1 MVLENKL
8 GLTDPAEL
16 ALAEEKISKRKALE
30 LFDLKLLD
38 AYGRGTFAELVSIHA
53 YLFADIFDFAG
64 KIRTVNMAKGRF
76 RFASVMHLEEILN
89 NIEKMPQSTFDEI
102 VEKYVEL
109 NVAHPFRDGNGR
121 STRIWLDAVLKK
133 ELNHVIAWHRV
144 AKDEYL
150 LAMEHSPF
158 DDAVLKALLQ
168 KALTD
173 RINDRELYMKGIDA
187 SYAYEG
193 YNLYKTKSLDDKPS

>member
-1 MVLENKL
+1 MALENKL

-38 AYGRGTFAELVSIHA
+38 AYGRGTFAELVSIHT

-64 KIRTVNMAKGRF
+64 KIRIVNMAKGRF
-76 RFASVMHLEEILN
+76 RFAPVTYLAATLN
-89 NIEKMPQSTFDEI
+89 KIEKMPQSTFDEI
-102 VEKYVEL
+102 IEKYVEL

-133 ELNHVIAWHRV
+133 ELNHVIAWHLI
-144 AKDEYL
+144 AKGEYL
-150 LAMEHSPF
+150 LAMEHCPVN
-158 DDAVLKALLQ
+158 DVELKTLLN

-173 RINDRELYMKGIDA
+173 KTDDREIFMNGIDA

-193 YNLYKTKSLDDKPS
+193 FNMVKTESLSDKPS